1 MEQLVYLNGHLL
13 PRGQALISPFD
24 HGFLYGFGL
33 FETMRSYSGHIFRL
47 GRHLDRLAHSAEQL
61 GLPLTSLDLEAACY
75 DTLRANGLLN
85 ARIRLAVSMGEGE
98 GTPDAPEEPR
108 PTVFIAAAAYTPPS
122 PDRYENGFN
131 ALISTVRQ
139 NSQSPL
145 SRLKSANYLT
155 SLLAR
160 REATAAGMDEALLLN
175 ERGFLC
181 EGSTSNLFL
190 AKGGSLV
197 TPSLDSGCLPG
208 VTRQAV
214 LELTTAIG
222 ISCEERCTA
231 PGELRGADEGFLT
244 NSLLEVM
251 PLREVDRSP
260 VGGAGGVNPG
270 SRRMTRKLMAAYA
283 ELVATETKSRP

>member
-1 MEQLVYLNGHLL
+1 MEQLVYLNGRLL
-13 PRGQALISPFD
+13 PRGQAGISPFD

-47 GRHLDRLAHSAEQL
+47 GRHLDRLARSAELL
-61 GLPLTSLDLEAACY
+61 GLPLTSLDFESACY
-75 DTLRANGLLN
+75 DTLKANGLSN

-98 GTPDAPEEPR
+98 GTPEAPAEPK
-108 PTVFIAAAAYTPPS
+108 PTVFVAAAAYTPPS
-122 PDRYENGFN
+122 PGRYRDGFK
-131 ALISTVRQ
+131 ALISSVRQ

-160 REATAAGMDEALLLN
+160 REARAAGMDEALLLN

-181 EGSTSNLFL
+181 EASTGNLFL
-190 AKGGSLV
+190 AKGDCLV
-197 TPSLDSGCLPG
+197 TPGVDSGCLPG

-214 LELTTAIG
+214 LELATAVG
-222 ISCEERCTA
+222 IRSEERGTA
-231 PGELRGADEGFLT
+231 PEELQGADEAFFT
-244 NSLLEVM
+244 NSLLEIM
-251 PLREVDRSP
+251 PLCEIDRSP
-260 VGGAGGVNPG
+260 IGGAGGVEPG
-270 SRRMTRKLMAAYA
+270 RRMTRRLMSAYA